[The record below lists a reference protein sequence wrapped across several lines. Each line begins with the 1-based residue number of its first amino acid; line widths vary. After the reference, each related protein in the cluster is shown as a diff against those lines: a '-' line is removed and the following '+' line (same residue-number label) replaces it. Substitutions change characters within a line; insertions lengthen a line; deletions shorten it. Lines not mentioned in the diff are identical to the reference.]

1 MKIIFFIPAILFVMI
16 FVFVVTS
23 LGISSIEPRSYVWLA
38 LILIAGILL
47 SKDQFWGGFIGIF
60 LGILT
65 IYSSTKET
73 GQIIDIE
80 LPIGV
85 MVVIYYVLCSGFVIF
100 KKAKRKKIKLR
111 S

>member
-47 SKDQFWGGFIGIF
+47 SKDQFLGGFIGIF

-85 MVVIYYVLCSGFVIF
+85 MVVIYYALCSGFVIF
-100 KKAKRKKIKLR
+100 KKQKKKDKT
-111 S
+111 